1 MYDSNRWVPIILIY
15 NSSGNT
21 MVVDLSFIVH
31 LETVHV
37 GRHQDVVE
45 RLDQV
50 EEQPDID
57 HLDVG
62 SLRQVLADADEH
74 RGEDQH
80 HRHVQRND
88 GFEEKFF
95 EIVGRVA
102 HSVQDDSRGIK
113 Q

>member
-1 MYDSNRWVPIILIY
+1 
-15 NSSGNT
+15 

-31 LETVHV
+31 LQTVHV

-50 EEQPDID
+50 EEQPDVD

-62 SLRQVLADADEH
+62 GLRQVLADADEH

-80 HRHVQRND
+80 HRHVQRYHC
-88 GFEEKFF
+88 FKEELL
-95 EIVGRVA
+95 EVV
-102 HSVQDDSRGIK
+102 
-113 Q
+113 